1 MSDGLTVT
9 ELLPDATIST
19 RQLTRIIVV
28 LIAAWSLLA
37 GIVLV
42 FFPGATSGA
51 LGAGVTDEAG
61 QRLVGAHL
69 LVLSPVYALV
79 AWRFH
84 RYRQLLWLPFAAQA
98 AVFFSVGYGIL
109 SGETDFG
116 DGILAVAVSGI
127 FVALLGFVWV
137 HEQRALARARLEAR
151 ESEVAWADEQ
161 AADEQ
166 GAHGPY

>member
-1 MSDGLTVT
+1 VT
-9 ELLPDATIST
+9 ELLPDVTIST
-19 RQLTRIIVV
+19 RQLTRIIVL

-37 GIVLV
+37 GVVLV

-51 LGAGVTDEAG
+51 LGAGVTDQAG

-84 RYRQLLWLPFAAQA
+84 RYHQLLWLPFAAQV

-127 FVALLGFVWV
+127 FIALLSFVWV
-137 HEQRALARARLEAR
+137 HEQRTVARARLEAQ
-151 ESEVAWADEQ
+151 ESGVGWADER
-161 AADEQ
+161 ASGEQ
-166 GAHGPY
+166 SANGPY